1 MNKKIFFSI
10 AMLFV
15 ATLTK
20 AAILRVNNNPN
31 VTGANIYSNAQ
42 AAHDAANAGDTIHLE
57 PAAFG
62 NYGNLNVSKKI
73 TLISTGDFLAQNPNE
88 QASLNTGYCGNIY
101 LQTGSENSVISAKA
115 SGIIYVWVSNI
126 IVTHT
131 SCVGLYVNNGQYGF
145 ALANIMVSKCV
156 MQYCLIYDNYND
168 NSIAITDV
176 LVNNNI
182 INSYFDMNG
191 MCSATIS
198 NNIIISFGGYCL
210 FRNSTLSNNILYHT
224 NYNFQFSNCTGS
236 NNIENNTFIPT
247 NLGSNNISNVDFSTV
262 FQNWGAFN
270 GDNYQL
276 NPTYTNQTVGPFAG
290 ADPYKP
296 ACQPGVPA
304 IYQLSVPST
313 SGNNLPIQV
322 STKSN

>member
-42 AAHDAANAGDTIHLE
+42 AAHDAATTGDTIHLE
-57 PAAFG
+57 PAVFG
-62 NYGNLNVSKKI
+62 NYGDLNVSKKI
-73 TLISTGDFLAQNPNE
+73 ILISTGDFLAQNPNS
-88 QASLNTGYCGNIY
+88 QASTNTGYCGTVSLNA
-101 LQTGSENSVISAKA
+101 GSENSVISARVTA
-115 SGIIYVWVSNI
+115 YINVNVSNI
-126 IVTHT
+126 VITNSSCFGVQIVNGLG
-131 SCVGLYVNNGQYGF
+131 VGIS
-145 ALANIMVSKCV
+145 NIMVSKSYIGL
-156 MQYCLIYDNYND
+156 MYIYDYYNTPI
-168 NSIAITDV
+168 SAITDV
-176 LVNNNI
+176 LVTNNI
-182 INSYFDMNG
+182 IWYAFEMVNQVSSNV
-191 MCSATIS
+191 S
-198 NNIIISFGGYCL
+198 NNVISTENSCV
-210 FRNSTLSNNILYHT
+210 FRNSTLSNNILSFT
-224 NYNFQFSNCTGS
+224 NYGFSFINCTGS
-236 NNIENNTFIPT
+236 NNIENSSWMTGSLI
-247 NLGSNNISNVDFSTV
+247 GSNNISNVDFSTV
-262 FQNWGAFN
+262 FLNWGAFN

>member
-1 MNKKIFFSI
+1 MYKKIFFSI

-57 PAAFG
+57 PAVFG
-62 NYGNLNVSKKI
+62 NYGNLNITKKI
-73 TLISTGDFLAQNPNE
+73 TLISTGDFIAQNPNN
-88 QASLNTGYCGNIY
+88 QANSNTGSCGSISINA
-101 LQTGSENSVISAKA
+101 GGENSVISARV
-115 SGIIYVWVSNI
+115 SNLYVYVSNI
-126 IVTHT
+126 FVTNS
-131 SCVGLYVNNGQYGF
+131 SCQNLNISNGAAMVGIS
-145 ALANIMVSKCV
+145 NIMVSKCV
-156 MQYCLIYDNYND
+156 LYYVDIYDYYN
-168 NSIAITDV
+168 NPSTAITDV
-176 LVNNNI
+176 LINNNI
-182 INSYFDMNG
+182 IKGYLSMG
-191 MCSATIS
+191 GHSSATIS
-198 NNIIISFGGYCL
+198 NNFISTEYTSSH
-210 FRNSTLSNNILYHT
+210 FRNSTLSNNILYYTT
-224 NYNFQFSNCTGS
+224 NNFNYTSCTGS
-236 NNIENNTFIPT
+236 NNIENSTTMPA

-276 NPTYTNQTVGPFAG
+276 NPSYSNQTVGPYAG